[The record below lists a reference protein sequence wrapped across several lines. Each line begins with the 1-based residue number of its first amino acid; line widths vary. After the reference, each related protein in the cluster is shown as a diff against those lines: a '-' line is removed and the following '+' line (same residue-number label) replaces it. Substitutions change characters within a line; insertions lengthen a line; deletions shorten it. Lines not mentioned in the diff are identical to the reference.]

1 MISTSTLHRGRIM
14 AIRVTVKAISEISRV
29 LGWEQ
34 KEVEFEGSTME
45 SLLKTLVTLDGKSLY
60 SYIVE
65 QGGLKG
71 GYIVSVN
78 GHVIPSLDTQL
89 NPGDHVMT
97 MEMVRLFHGG

>member
-1 MISTSTLHRGRIM
+1 M
-14 AIRVTVKAISEISRV
+14 AIRVTVKAISEVSRI

-78 GHVIPSLDTQL
+78 GRVIPSLDTQL
-89 NPGDHVMT
+89 NPGDRVMT

>member
-1 MISTSTLHRGRIM
+1 MV
-14 AIRVTVKAISEISRV
+14 IRVTVKAISEVSRV
-29 LGWEQ
+29 LGWDQ
-34 KEVEFEGSTME
+34 KEVEFEGSTVE

-71 GYIVSVN
+71 GYIISVN
-78 GHVIPSLDTQL
+78 GHVIPSLDTLL
-89 NPGDHVMT
+89 NPGDRVMT